1 MSTPA
6 APPVLRTTIGD
17 FPLSE
22 CRVRVGAR
30 DLSILHTNAVISLEE
45 EVRFLHHSETRA
57 PYGVVLWPAAIA
69 LAHEIATRADEFRGK
84 RVLELGAG
92 TGLPGLVAAAL
103 GASVVLSDRSDL
115 IVDVC
120 RMNGERNNATGVEYR
135 VADWDEW
142 ADATR
147 YDWIIGSDILY
158 ADTQHE
164 SLRRIFAGNLAR
176 GGRVLVSDPFRHPAV
191 PFLEGLEAGGW
202 HVRHARWA
210 LGEGSDARPVA
221 VHELTPP

>member
-17 FPLSE
+17 FPLSA

-30 DLSILHTNAVISLEE
+30 ELSILHTNAVISLEE
-45 EVRFLHHSETRA
+45 EVRFLHHTDTRA

-84 RVLELGAG
+84 TVLELGAG

-120 RMNGERNNATGVEYR
+120 RMNGERNNAAGVEYR
-135 VADWDEW
+135 VADWEEW
-142 ADATR
+142 VDVTR
-147 YDWIIGSDILY
+147 YDWIIGSDI
-158 ADTQHE
+158 
-164 SLRRIFAGNLAR
+164 R
-176 GGRVLVSDPFRHPAV
+176 LVAQ
-191 PFLEGLEAGGW
+191 
-202 HVRHARWA
+202 
-210 LGEGSDARPVA
+210 
-221 VHELTPP
+221 